1 MNAHDVEKMLTIP
14 KQTLLYYEK
23 MGFIKPK
30 RNDNN
35 YRNYCSKDI
44 DKIKYVQLLR
54 SFDIPIKDIQLIFNK
69 QLTIKDALQS
79 KKEYISNTKIK
90 LDNIDNKIKDFIKR
104 KKVKIS
110 FEDYD
115 PYFINDNI
123 LYFNNDKIIHFEDII
138 NLTDITSINIS
149 MCSSQGGNGTYYLFR
164 LSYYLDLDIYLYN
177 KIYSFQIMNNTLV
190 KNMFDY
196 FNSYKIKIIDP
207 LDLNKLYHENNDHV
221 ALNKYINRHFNQW
234 AKEYNLDNPRDNYY
248 DIQKEYLSNF
258 LDVPKEKTT
267 IKYNMLELLKTW
279 YHLIKNIFNK

>member
-1 MNAHDVEKMLTIP
+1 MNADDVEKMLTIP

-123 LYFNNDKIIHFEDII
+123 LYFNNDKIIYFEDII

-149 MCSSQGGNGTYYLFR
+149 MCSSQGGNGTYYLSR

-207 LDLNKLYHENNDHV
+207 LDLNKLYHEINDPV